1 MNHLEQTIDER
12 PNRGY
17 RALLALLSVLS
28 VLFVLFIFVISL
40 GPLLWVFIS
49 SFKSNTE
56 ILSSALTLP
65 TKWSLKNYAMA
76 FKLAPIA
83 NFYGNSVIV
92 AVSTTILNVVALSM
106 SSYVLARFA
115 FRLRGFLKNL
125 FGMALLIP
133 AAAIMQPLYLNMKTL
148 GFYDT
153 LLGLVVCYAAF
164 SLPVTMY
171 IMMSYYL
178 TIPKEL
184 EEAALI
190 DGAGFNQT
198 FWKIIFPLAKPAM
211 ATSGVLAFIGAWNE
225 FQIAMIL
232 TSSTSKRTLPIA
244 LLYFK
249 SQFASDYGAM
259 FAATMVVVIPSI
271 VVFILMQKQVVSG
284 LVAGAVKG

>member
-1 MNHLEQTIDER
+1 MTYVQETGR
-12 PNRGY
+12 SAAY
-17 RALLALLSVLS
+17 TALLVVLKILSI
-28 VLFVLFIFVISL
+28 FFILFIFLISL
-40 GPLLWVFIS
+40 GPILWVFIS

-56 ILSSALTLP
+56 ILTDALALP
-65 TKWSLKNYAMA
+65 EKLSLKNYAMA
-76 FKLAPIA
+76 FKLAPITK
-83 NFYGNSVIV
+83 FYGNSVIV
-92 AVSTTILNVVALSM
+92 AVCATLLNVTALSM
-106 SSYVLARFA
+106 SAYVLARFR
-115 FRLRGFLKNL
+115 FRMRNTLKTM
-125 FGMALLIP
+125 FSMALLIP

-153 LLGLVVCYAAF
+153 LLGLIICYAAF
-164 SLPVTMY
+164 SLPVSMY
-171 IMMSYYL
+171 VMMSYYL
-178 TIPKEL
+178 TIPKEI
-184 EEAALI
+184 EEAAVI
-190 DGAGFNQT
+190 DGAGFNTT

-211 ATSGVLAFIGAWNE
+211 ATCGVLAFIGSWNE

-271 VVFILMQKQVVSG
+271 LVFILMQKQVVSG

>member
-1 MNHLEQTIDER
+1 M
-12 PNRGY
+12 
-17 RALLALLSVLS
+17 
-28 VLFVLFIFVISL
+28 LFVLLISL

-56 ILSSALTLP
+56 ILTDALALP
-65 TKWSLKNYAMA
+65 KAMSLKNYAMA
-76 FKLAPIA
+76 FRLAPIA
-83 NFYGNSVIV
+83 QFYGNSVIV
-92 AVSTTILNVVALSM
+92 AVTATLLNVTALSM
-106 SSYVLARFA
+106 SAYVLARFR
-115 FRLRGFLKNL
+115 FRLRNTTKTMFS
-125 FGMALLIP
+125 MALLIP

-153 LLGLVVCYAAF
+153 LLGLIICYAAF
-164 SLPVTMY
+164 SLPVSMY
-171 IMMSYYL
+171 VMMSYYL

-184 EEAALI
+184 EEAAVI
-190 DGAGFNQT
+190 DGAGFHTT
-198 FWKIIFPLAKPAM
+198 FWRIIFPLAKPAM
-211 ATSGVLAFIGAWNE
+211 ATCGVLAFIGSWNE

-259 FAATMVVVIPSI
+259 FAATMVVIVPSI
-271 VVFILMQKQVVSG
+271 LVFILMQKQVVSG

>member
-1 MNHLEQTIDER
+1 MKTLIEQPSRIGYHLFLGFLRIL
-12 PNRGY
+12 GI
-17 RALLALLSVLS
+17 
-28 VLFVLFIFVISL
+28 LFVLSMFLISL

-49 SFKSNTE
+49 SFKTNTE
-56 ILSSALTLP
+56 ILTDALALP
-65 TKWSLKNYAMA
+65 QQFTGKNYRMA

-83 NFYGNSVIV
+83 QFYGNSVIV
-92 AVSTTILNVVALSM
+92 AVSATFLNITALSM
-106 SSYVLARFA
+106 SSYVLARFC
-115 FRLRGFLKNL
+115 FKGRNLLKTL
-125 FGMALLIP
+125 FSMALLIP

-153 LLGLVVCYAAF
+153 LLGLIICYAAF
-164 SLPVTMY
+164 SLPVSMY
-171 IMMSYYL
+171 VMMSYYL
-178 TIPKEL
+178 TIPREL
-184 EEAALI
+184 EEAAEI
-190 DGAGFNQT
+190 DGAGFHRT

-211 ATSGVLAFIGAWNE
+211 ATCGVLAFIGSWNE

-271 VVFILMQKQVVSG
+271 FVFVVMQKQVVSG

>member
-1 MNHLEQTIDER
+1 MKTIAEE
-12 PNRGY
+12 PSQVGY
-17 RALLALLSVLS
+17 HALLAVLRLLGI
-28 VLFVLFIFVISL
+28 LFVISIFMISL
-40 GPLLWVFIS
+40 GPLLWVFLS
-49 SFKSNTE
+49 SFKTNTE
-56 ILSSALTLP
+56 ILTDALALP
-65 TKWSLKNYAMA
+65 ERWTMKNYRMA

-83 NFYGNSVIV
+83 QFYGNSVIV
-92 AVSTTILNVVALSM
+92 AVSATLLNITALSM
-106 SSYVLARFA
+106 SSYVLARFH
-115 FRLRGFLKNL
+115 FKLRNAIKIMFS
-125 FGMALLIP
+125 MALLIP

-153 LLGLVVCYAAF
+153 LLGLVICYAAF
-164 SLPVTMY
+164 SLPVSMY
-171 IMMSYYL
+171 VMMSYYL
-178 TIPKEL
+178 TIPKEI
-184 EEAALI
+184 EEAAEI
-190 DGAGFNQT
+190 DGAGFHLT

-211 ATSGVLAFIGAWNE
+211 ATCGVLAFIGSWNE

-271 VVFILMQKQVVSG
+271 FVFVMMQKQVVSG